1 LKIELISRLG
11 DGGFADVWKA
21 TDALDRT
28 VAVKIVRESA
38 AVRSSALAHAKALA
52 RTSHPNVVSVIS
64 LETVED
70 PESGEPVDG
79 IVMELIEGVTLA
91 TRLQGP
97 KFSVDE
103 ARRIGTALAN
113 AVAHIHEQGMEHG
126 DLHDANVMIADG
138 KIKVIDL
145 LYTKSLAV
153 LSSGTRNQRLR
164 SDRASLRLILQ
175 HIIAHTQVT
184 TTEAVEFGR
193 LISDKS
199 TTQDIRVAFMKVS
212 DGESRTED
220 AQALQHVYERFNDET
235 FVSGK
240 EYAATLSH
248 ETPQAV
254 TLQLL
259 IRITN
264 GRRYEHKHR
273 DFLKALWTRLCGE
286 EQAAFVSHLAAELDK
301 ELPKGPCW
309 THLRMLLELKSEGW
323 RYLTPRFRSRL
334 EQLMLKDVLSG
345 HVRADQKSSFDN
357 SGSLGT
363 WAAGFWSYFSKDKRD
378 ALAENILTML
388 HKNAST
394 QNYIGRHF
402 LTILPEI
409 AAETHT
415 TDRIVRALRSAVD
428 NDAKFVIDGLDKLP
442 KKWGVQVKRAKS

>member
-1 LKIELISRLG
+1 MKIELISRLG

-21 TDALDRT
+21 TDELDRT

-38 AVRSSALAHAKALA
+38 AVKSSALAHAKALA

-70 PESGEPVDG
+70 PESGDQVDG
-79 IVMELIEGVTLA
+79 IVMEFIEGVTLA
-91 TRLQGP
+91 ERLQGA

-103 ARRIGTALAN
+103 SRRIGHAIAN

-126 DLHDANVMIADG
+126 DLHDANVMIANS

-145 LYTKSLAV
+145 LYTKSLAL

-184 TTEAVEFGR
+184 TTEAVEFSR

-199 TTQDIRVAFMKVS
+199 TAQAIRDAFTKVC
-212 DGESRTED
+212 DGESRTE
-220 AQALQHVYERFNDET
+220 AEQSLEHVYKRFNDEA
-235 FVSGK
+235 FVPGE
-240 EYAATLSH
+240 EYSNALLD
-248 ETPQAV
+248 ETPLAV
-254 TLQLL
+254 TLPLL

-264 GRRYEHKHR
+264 GRRYEHKHG
-273 DFLKALWTRLCGE
+273 DFLRALWARLSAE
-286 EQAAFVSHLAAELDK
+286 ERAAFVSHLAAELDK
-301 ELPKGPCW
+301 ELPKGIW
-309 THLRMLLELKSEGW
+309 YTKLRMLLELKLEGW

-334 EQLMLKDVLSG
+334 EQLIVKNVLLG
-345 HVRADQKSSFDN
+345 RVRTDQKYDFDN

-363 WAAGFWSYFSKDKRD
+363 WASGFWPYFSKDKRD

-388 HKNAST
+388 HKDAYT
-394 QNYIGRHF
+394 QNYVGRHF
-402 LTILPEI
+402 LTILPDI
-409 AAETHT
+409 AEDTHT
-415 TDRIVRALRSAVD
+415 TDQIIRSLRSAVD
-428 NDAKFVIDGLDKLP
+428 NEAKLVIDGLDKLP
-442 KKWGVQVKRAKS
+442 KKWVVQIKPAKS